1 MGYALRNCPVGNFR
15 VEASLQW
22 RIGGLKI
29 LNMQTILKGKTKEV
43 VIDTSGPVI
52 IIGES
57 INPTRRKKL
66 VSTLQG
72 NDFSFVLELAASQ
85 INSGADVLDVNVGF
99 PGVEDEK
106 LLPATVKVLQDNFDV
121 PLCLDSPNPKAIEAA
136 LKVAA
141 GKCLINSV
149 NGEEKSL
156 KTLLP
161 VAREYGAAIIGL
173 CMDDDGITH
182 DPEKRLSIAG
192 KIIERAVSMGIK
204 EEDVVI
210 DPLAMAVS
218 ADPNACLVTLE
229 TIRLIH
235 QKLGHNITQGA
246 SNISFGLPDRE
257 SLNAAYMALSIYN
270 GLTCPIANPEKITAA
285 VRAADLVMG
294 RDDFA
299 VRFVEYFQSRNPQ

>member
-1 MGYALRNCPVGNFR
+1 M
-15 VEASLQW
+15 
-22 RIGGLKI
+22 K
-29 LNMQTILKGKTKEV
+29 TILKGRTSEV
-43 VIDTSGPVI
+43 IIDTQGPVI

-66 VSTLQG
+66 VTTLQEG
-72 NDFSFVLELAASQ
+72 NFEFVLELAESQ
-85 INSGADVLDVNVGF
+85 IKAGADVLDVNVGF
-99 PGVEDEK
+99 PGVDDVK
-106 LLPATVKVLQDNFDV
+106 LLAETVIALQDKFDI

-136 LKVAA
+136 LRVAE

-156 KTLLP
+156 TALLP
-161 VAREYGAAIIGL
+161 IAKEFGAAIIGL

-182 DPEKRLSIAG
+182 DPQKRLSIAE
-192 KIIERAVSMGIK
+192 KIIERAVKTGMK
-204 EEDVVI
+204 PEDVVI

-218 ADPNACLVTLE
+218 ADSQACLVTLE
-229 TIRLIH
+229 TIKLVH
-235 QKLGHNITQGA
+235 QILGHNITQGA

-257 SLNAAYMALSIYN
+257 ALNAAYMALSILY

-285 VRAADLVMG
+285 VRATDLVLG

-299 VRFVEYFQSRNPQ
+299 VRFVEYFQRRQ

>member
-1 MGYALRNCPVGNFR
+1 M
-15 VEASLQW
+15 
-22 RIGGLKI
+22 K
-29 LNMQTILKGKTKEV
+29 TILKGRTSEII
-43 VIDTSGPVI
+43 IDSNGPVV

-66 VSTLQG
+66 VSTLQEG
-72 NDFSFVLELAASQ
+72 NFEYVLELAESQ
-85 INSGADVLDVNVGF
+85 IKAGADVLDVNVGF
-99 PGVEDEK
+99 PGVDDVK
-106 LLPATVKVLQDNFDV
+106 LLPETVKAIQDKFDI

-156 KTLLP
+156 SALLP
-161 VAREYGAAIIGL
+161 IAKEYGAAIIGL

-182 DPEKRLSIAG
+182 DPQKRLAIAE
-192 KIIERAVSMGIK
+192 KIIERAVKFGINA
-204 EEDVVI
+204 EDVII

-218 ADPNACLVTLE
+218 ADLSACLVTLE
-229 TIRLIH
+229 TIRFVH

-257 SLNAAYMALSIYN
+257 SLNSAYMALSIYN
-270 GLTCPIANPEKITAA
+270 GLTCPIANPEKITSM
-285 VRAADLVMG
+285 VRAADLVLG

-299 VRFVEYFQSRNPQ
+299 VRFVEYFQSHH

>member
-1 MGYALRNCPVGNFR
+1 M
-15 VEASLQW
+15 
-22 RIGGLKI
+22 K
-29 LNMQTILKGKTKEV
+29 TILKGKSSEV
-43 VIDTSGPVI
+43 IIDTSGPVI

-66 VSTLQG
+66 VSTLQEH
-72 NDFSFVLELAASQ
+72 NFEFVLELAEIQ
-85 INSGADVLDVNVGF
+85 IKAGADVLDVNVGF
-99 PGVEDEK
+99 PGVDDVN
-106 LLPATVKVLQDNFDV
+106 LLPETVKVLQDHFDV

-156 KTLLP
+156 NALLP
-161 VAREYGAAIIGL
+161 VAKEYGAAIIGL

-182 DPEKRLSIAG
+182 DPEKRLAIAE
-192 KIIERAVSMGIK
+192 KIIERAVRAGIK
-204 EEDVVI
+204 AEDVVI

-229 TIRLIH
+229 TIRLVH

-257 SLNAAYMALSIYN
+257 SLNAAFMTLAIYS
-270 GLTCPIANPEKITAA
+270 GLTCPIANPEKITSA
-285 VRAADLVMG
+285 VRATDLVLG

-299 VRFVEYFQSRNPQ
+299 VRFVEYFQRRQPQ